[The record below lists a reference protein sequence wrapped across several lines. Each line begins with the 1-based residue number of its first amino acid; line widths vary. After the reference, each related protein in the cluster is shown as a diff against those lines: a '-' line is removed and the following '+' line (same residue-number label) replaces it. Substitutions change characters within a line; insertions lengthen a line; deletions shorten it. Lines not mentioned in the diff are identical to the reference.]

1 MLLAIDIGN
10 TNIVVG
16 GIIDEKL
23 IFEARLATDK
33 KKTADQYGTELKSL
47 LTIYDIAQENITG
60 CVMASVVPPVLQCVC
75 EGIKKALGL
84 EPLIVGA
91 GVETGLNIKMDKPS
105 HVGSDRIVAAVGAL
119 ENYKAPLILLDLG
132 TASTIEVVDKDKNYI
147 GGCII
152 PGARISLEA
161 LTSRTAQLPAIS
173 LEKPEKVI
181 GKNTIECM
189 QSGIMY
195 GTAAMVDGMIERVEE
210 ELGDRA
216 TVIATGGIAKVIVPL
231 CKRKIIL
238 EDELLLTGLNSIYKR
253 NIKNK

>member
-16 GIIDEKL
+16 GIIDDKL

-33 KKTADQYGTELKSL
+33 KKTSDQYGTELKSL
-47 LTIYDIAQENITG
+47 LSIYDIDEKNITG
-60 CVMASVVPPVLQCVC
+60 CVMASVVPPVLQSVS
-75 EGIKKALGL
+75 EGLKKALGFD
-84 EPLIVGA
+84 PLIVGP
-91 GVETGLNIKMDKPS
+91 GVKTGLNIKMDNPS
-105 HVGSDRIVAAVGAL
+105 QVGSDRIVAAVGAL

-132 TASTIEVVDKDKNYI
+132 TASTIEVVDKNKTYI

-173 LEKPEKVI
+173 LEKPKRVI
-181 GKNTIECM
+181 GKNTVECM
-189 QSGIMY
+189 QSGLMF

-210 ELGDRA
+210 ELGDTA

-231 CKRKIIL
+231 CKHKIIL

-253 NIKNK
+253 NTKTK